1 MNEFQKSSFN
11 LQPQKII
18 LLGDYGVG
26 KTTFFNSI
34 FKISNKDGSL
44 ISIFSFD
51 FIAIILLFFYFRK
64 FSMWLYDIELY
75 DIGSTY
81 SIQNL
86 GYGKKYKIYWIF
98 KF

>member
-34 FKISNKDGSL
+34 FKISNKDGS
-44 ISIFSFD
+44 
-51 FIAIILLFFYFRK
+51 
-64 FSMWLYDIELY
+64 
-75 DIGSTY
+75 
-81 SIQNL
+81 
-86 GYGKKYKIYWIF
+86 
-98 KF
+98 